1 MVAYSLEPNNQQV
14 QHLQPYYNSIIFID
28 SILLQCLH
36 THALQR
42 PLIRSLE
49 HNLRHLLI
57 IIPRG
62 RFAVARAGEACE
74 WLCGVERERL
84 LEYCNVS
91 EGGLD

>member
-57 IIPRG
+57 IIPRPI
-62 RFAVARAGEACE
+62 
-74 WLCGVERERL
+74 LKRL
-84 LEYCNVS
+84 LPPRHTQAP
-91 EGGLD
+91 LAPPFQTDAA